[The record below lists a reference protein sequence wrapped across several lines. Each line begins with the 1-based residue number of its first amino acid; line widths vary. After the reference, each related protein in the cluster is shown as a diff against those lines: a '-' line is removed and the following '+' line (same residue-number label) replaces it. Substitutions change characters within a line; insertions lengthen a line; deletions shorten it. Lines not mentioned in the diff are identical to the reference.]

1 MENQEKKE
9 KLEEKVEKKESKI
22 EESKKDNKE
31 VKKQEKAPVKEKAND
46 AKSTDEPKFK
56 KASTETIKAET
67 KKEKEASKKDNK
79 AEKNNKTNKDKKQK
93 GKSKVGYWVGGVVL
107 LVIALALIMAF
118 IVLPSSPEKTV
129 EGLFNSLKTGD
140 FQAVNKYVTNLEEL
154 DGINETDGNEI
165 EKEGMQLLFNKL
177 EWKIV
182 NLSKEDNVAKVEV
195 EITNKDFKTIMT
207 NFMKKVVKVAMSG
220 EAINE
225 EKQEQYLLEEL
236 KNDSIQTVT
245 EKRGLE
251 LEKQDGKW
259 KVKVNED
266 VIMSLL
272 PGLEDAMNS
281 LETMF
286 E

>member
-31 VKKQEKAPVKEKAND
+31 VKKQEKNPTKEKAND
-46 AKSTDEPKFK
+46 TKSTDEPKFK
-56 KASTETIKAET
+56 KASTETIKAEE
-67 KKEKEASKKDNK
+67 KKEKEVSKKDNK
-79 AEKNNKTNKDKKQK
+79 VEKNNKASKDKKQK
-93 GKSKVGYWVGGVVL
+93 GKSKAGYWIGGIVL
-107 LVIALALIMAF
+107 LVIALVLIMAF

-129 EGLFNSLKTGD
+129 DGLFNSLKTGD

-154 DGINETDGNEI
+154 EGINETDGDKI
-165 EKEGMQLLFNKL
+165 EQEGKQLLFNKL

-182 NLSKEDNVAKVEV
+182 NLSKENNVAKVEV
-195 EITNKDFKTIMT
+195 EITNKDFKTVMT
-207 NFMKKVVKVAMSG
+207 NFMKKVVKVAMGG
-220 EAINE
+220 EAISE

-245 EKRGLE
+245 EKRELE

>member
-1 MENQEKKE
+1 
-9 KLEEKVEKKESKI
+9 
-22 EESKKDNKE
+22 
-31 VKKQEKAPVKEKAND
+31 
-46 AKSTDEPKFK
+46 
-56 KASTETIKAET
+56 
-67 KKEKEASKKDNK
+67 
-79 AEKNNKTNKDKKQK
+79 
-93 GKSKVGYWVGGVVL
+93 
-107 LVIALALIMAF
+107 MAF

-154 DGINETDGNEI
+154 DDINETDGNEI
-165 EKEGMQLLFNKL
+165 EKEGKQLLFNKL

-207 NFMKKVVKVAMSG
+207 NFMKKVVKVAMGG
-220 EAINE
+220 EAISE

-236 KNDSIQTVT
+236 KNDSIQTIT
-245 EKRGLE
+245 EKRELE
-251 LEKQDGKW
+251 LEKQEGKW

>member
-1 MENQEKKE
+1 
-9 KLEEKVEKKESKI
+9 
-22 EESKKDNKE
+22 
-31 VKKQEKAPVKEKAND
+31 
-46 AKSTDEPKFK
+46 
-56 KASTETIKAET
+56 
-67 KKEKEASKKDNK
+67 
-79 AEKNNKTNKDKKQK
+79 
-93 GKSKVGYWVGGVVL
+93 
-107 LVIALALIMAF
+107 MAF

-154 DGINETDGNEI
+154 DGINEIDGNEI
-165 EKEGMQLLFNKL
+165 EKEGKQLLFNKL

-207 NFMKKVVKVAMSG
+207 NFMKKVVKVAMAG

-245 EKRGLE
+245 EKRELE

-272 PGLEDAMNS
+272 PGLEDAISS

>member
-9 KLEEKVEKKESKI
+9 KMEEKVEKKESKI
-22 EESKKDNKE
+22 EESKKDSKE
-31 VKKQEKAPVKEKAND
+31 VKKQEKAPVKEKSTD
-46 AKSTDEPKFK
+46 TKSTDEPKFK
-56 KASTETIKAET
+56 KASTEAIKAEE

-79 AEKNNKTNKDKKQK
+79 AEKNNKSSKDKKQK
-93 GKSKVGYWVGGVVL
+93 GKSKAGYWIGGVVL
-107 LVIALALIMAF
+107 LVIALVLVMAF

-129 EGLFNSLKTGD
+129 DGLFNSLKTGD

-154 DGINETDGNEI
+154 EGINETDGDKI
-165 EKEGMQLLFNKL
+165 EQEGKQLLFNKL

-182 NLSKEDNVAKVEV
+182 NLSKENNVAKVEV
-195 EITNKDFKTIMT
+195 EITNKDFKTVMN
-207 NFMKKVVKVAMSG
+207 NFMKKVVKVAMGG
-220 EAINE
+220 EAISE

-236 KNDSIQTVT
+236 KNDAIQTVT
-245 EKRGLE
+245 EKRELE

>member
-9 KLEEKVEKKESKI
+9 KLEGKVEKKESKI
-22 EESKKDNKE
+22 EESKKDSKE
-31 VKKQEKAPVKEKAND
+31 VKKQEKAPVKEK
-46 AKSTDEPKFK
+46 STDEPKFK
-56 KASTETIKAET
+56 KASTEAIKAEE

-79 AEKNNKTNKDKKQK
+79 AEKNNKSSKDKKQK
-93 GKSKVGYWVGGVVL
+93 GKSKAGYWIGGVVL
-107 LVIALALIMAF
+107 LVIVLVLVMAF

-129 EGLFNSLKTGD
+129 DGLFNSLKTGD

-154 DGINETDGNEI
+154 EGINETDGDKI
-165 EKEGMQLLFNKL
+165 EQEGKQLLFNKL

-182 NLSKEDNVAKVEV
+182 NLSKENNVAKVEV
-195 EITNKDFKTIMT
+195 EITNKDFKTVMN
-207 NFMKKVVKVAMSG
+207 NFMKKVVKVAMGG
-220 EAINE
+220 EAISE

-236 KNDSIQTVT
+236 KNDAIQTVT
-245 EKRGLE
+245 EKRELE

>member
-9 KLEEKVEKKESKI
+9 KMEEKVEKKESKI
-22 EESKKDNKE
+22 EESKKDSKE
-31 VKKQEKAPVKEKAND
+31 VKKQEKAPVKEK
-46 AKSTDEPKFK
+46 STDEPKFK
-56 KASTETIKAET
+56 KASTEAIKAEE

-79 AEKNNKTNKDKKQK
+79 AEKNNKSSKDKKQK
-93 GKSKVGYWVGGVVL
+93 GKSKAGYWIGGVVL
-107 LVIALALIMAF
+107 LVIALVLVMAF

-129 EGLFNSLKTGD
+129 DGLFNSLKTGD

-154 DGINETDGNEI
+154 EGINETDGDKI
-165 EKEGMQLLFNKL
+165 EQEGKQLLFNKL

-182 NLSKEDNVAKVEV
+182 NLSKENNVAKVEV
-195 EITNKDFKTIMT
+195 EITNKDFKTVMN
-207 NFMKKVVKVAMSG
+207 NFMKKVVKVAMAG
-220 EAINE
+220 EAISE

-245 EKRGLE
+245 EKRELE
-251 LEKQDGKW
+251 LEKQDGNW

-272 PGLEDAMNS
+272 PGLEDAIS
-281 LETMF
+281 SIETMF

>member
-1 MENQEKKE
+1 MEKQEKNE
-9 KLEEKVEKKESKI
+9 KLEEKVEKKEGKTENSQK
-22 EESKKDNKE
+22 ENKE
-31 VKKQEKAPVKEKAND
+31 VNKQEKASIKEKTEATKT
-46 AKSTDEPKFK
+46 ADEPKFK

-67 KKEKEASKKDNK
+67 KKETSPKDNK
-79 AEKNNKTNKDKKQK
+79 KEKNIKANKEEKKK
-93 GKSKVGYWVGGVVL
+93 GKSKTGYLIGGVVL

-129 EGLFNSLKTGD
+129 DGLFNSLKTGD
-140 FQAVNKYVTNLEEL
+140 FQAVKKYVTNSEKI
-154 DGINETDGNEI
+154 DDINEENDTEI
-165 EKEGMQLLFNKL
+165 EKEGKQLLFNKL

-182 NLSKEDNVAKVEV
+182 NLTKENNVAKVEV

-207 NFMKKVVKVAMSG
+207 NFMKKVVKVAMNG

-236 KNDSIQTVT
+236 KNDSIQNVT
-245 EKRGLE
+245 EKRELE

-259 KVKVNED
+259 KVKVDED
-266 VIMSLL
+266 VIVSLL
-272 PGLEDAMNS
+272 PGLEEAMNS

>member
-9 KLEEKVEKKESKI
+9 KLEGKVEKKESKI
-22 EESKKDNKE
+22 EESKKDSKE
-31 VKKQEKAPVKEKAND
+31 VKKQEKAPVKEK
-46 AKSTDEPKFK
+46 STDEPKFK
-56 KASTETIKAET
+56 KASTEAIKAEE

-79 AEKNNKTNKDKKQK
+79 VEKNNKASKDKKQK
-93 GKSKVGYWVGGVVL
+93 GKSKAGYWIGGVVL
-107 LVIALALIMAF
+107 LVIVLVLVMAF

-129 EGLFNSLKTGD
+129 DGLFNSLKTGD

-154 DGINETDGNEI
+154 EGINETDGDKI
-165 EKEGMQLLFNKL
+165 EQEGKQLLFNKL

-182 NLSKEDNVAKVEV
+182 NLSKENNVAKVEV
-195 EITNKDFKTIMT
+195 EITNKDFKTVMN
-207 NFMKKVVKVAMSG
+207 NFMKKVVKVAMGG
-220 EAINE
+220 EAISE

-236 KNDSIQTVT
+236 KNDAIQTVT
-245 EKRGLE
+245 EKRELE